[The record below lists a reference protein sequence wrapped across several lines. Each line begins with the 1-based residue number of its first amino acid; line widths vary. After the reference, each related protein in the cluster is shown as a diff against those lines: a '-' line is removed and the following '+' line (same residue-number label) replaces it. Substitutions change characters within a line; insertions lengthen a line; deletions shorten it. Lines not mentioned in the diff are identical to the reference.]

1 MRAMDCV
8 DEAHEDIHFTAAD
21 DEGLVQ
27 QVMRHRD
34 QYHPEMTDQQAREI
48 VAANAYDE

>member
-8 DEAHEDIHFTAAD
+8 HEAHDDIHFTAAD
-21 DEGLVQ
+21 DEGLVR
-27 QVMRHRD
+27 QVMAHRD
-34 QYHPEMTDQQAREI
+34 EYHPEMSDDEAREI